1 MEHLTSNK
9 FGTMHVI
16 AELAVFSGMF
26 YYFNKKI
33 NKLETENQ
41 HIKKTYVD
49 TFEDVYK
56 KIDLLKEGIIQ
67 LQTLQNSQ
75 PNQQSFHQSNHANKN
90 QNTGQTKNI
99 QVKSTHGDSK
109 TTIQENVKETSKKQ
123 QSSSEKVNLLKIE
136 VPVQLPS
143 FERLQ
148 QDLNQSIASDLM
160 EFLQGSTTSQMDSVN
175 ITNITDPSK
184 VQVLDDSDDVNENN
198 EHNDS
203 INENSKEMNQKEAS
217 LNNEQKVGKGEK
229 DENEENQTLSQT
241 DFDEIN
247 KLLE

>member
-9 FGTMHVI
+9 FGTMHII

-49 TFEDVYK
+49 TFEDIYK
-56 KIDLLKEGIIQ
+56 KIDLVKEGIIQ
-67 LQTLQNSQ
+67 LQSLQKSQ
-75 PNQQSFHQSNHANKN
+75 PNQHSFRQPN
-90 QNTGQTKNI
+90 QQTKNTEQTNNVQI
-99 QVKSTHGDSK
+99 KSNHEDSK
-109 TTIQENVKETSKKQ
+109 TSIQENVKETSKKQ
-123 QSSSEKVNLLKIE
+123 QSSSEQVNLFKIE

-160 EFLQGSTTSQMDSVN
+160 EFLQGSTTSQDSVN
-175 ITNITDPSK
+175 ITNITDPTK
-184 VQVLDDSDDVNENN
+184 VQVLDDSDDVNDSDNIVKPN
-198 EHNDS
+198 ESNRES
-203 INENSKEMNQKEAS
+203 LKKEVNQTEIS
-217 LNNEQKVGKGEK
+217 LNKEHKKV
-229 DENEENQTLSQT
+229 DIRDNEENQTLSQT

>member
-9 FGTMHVI
+9 FGTMHII

-49 TFEDVYK
+49 TFEDIYK

-67 LQTLQNSQ
+67 LQSLQKSQ
-75 PNQQSFHQSNHANKN
+75 PNQHSFRQPN
-90 QNTGQTKNI
+90 QKTNNTVQTNNV
-99 QVKSTHGDSK
+99 QVKSNHEDSK
-109 TTIQENVKETSKKQ
+109 TTSIRENVKETNKKQ
-123 QSSSEKVNLLKIE
+123 QSSSEQVNLFKIE

-184 VQVLDDSDDVNENN
+184 VQVLDDSDDVNDVVKPN
-198 EHNDS
+198 ES
-203 INENSKEMNQKEAS
+203 NSESLKKEVNQKETS
-217 LNNEQKVGKGEK
+217 LNNEHKKEEK